1 MINIPSGSHSE
12 PTAQVVVAASNGWDT
27 YFVTQF
33 KDARHPW
40 ECECAMWRSMRKTCS
55 HISAAKQ
62 AVRSGVKAP
71 GVISIWPEKSL
82 G

>member
-12 PTAQVVVAASNGWDT
+12 PTAQVVVAASNGFDT
-27 YFVTQF
+27 YYITYFEG
-33 KDARHPW
+33 ARRPW
-40 ECECAMWRSMRKTCS
+40 ECECAMWRSMHKNCG

-62 AVRSGVKAP
+62 SVRSGKKAE
-71 GVISIWPEKSL
+71 GVISIWPEKIS